1 MIELGELSVKDPTA
15 RVEAL
20 KKIRRLA
27 EDLGYDPIHAT
38 RIEAIASEISRLA
51 SDGEEGINIS
61 LALDSMGGR
70 SGLSMT
76 FVLFCDYYPS

>member
-1 MIELGELSVKDPTA
+1 MIELGNLSVKDANA

-20 KKIRRLA
+20 KKIRSLA

-38 RIEAIASEISRLA
+38 RIEAIASEISRLG

-61 LALDSMGGR
+61 VALDSIGA
-70 SGLSMT
+70 
-76 FVLFCDYYPS
+76 VYP